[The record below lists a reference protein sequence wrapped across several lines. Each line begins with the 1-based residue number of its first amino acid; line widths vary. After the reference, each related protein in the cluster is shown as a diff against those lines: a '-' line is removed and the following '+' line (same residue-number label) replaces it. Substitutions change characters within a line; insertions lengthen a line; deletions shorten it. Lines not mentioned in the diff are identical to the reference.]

1 MPRRLLL
8 FAVALA
14 LSATACAASSSTST
28 SPASGA
34 PASGGSVD
42 PSTFAAQVASPDLYV
57 GPPQAVQIGVFSSDA
72 QSGVSLL
79 TSGTI
84 DMQIGPYQGGSG
96 TPTQTTAHYVPAPGT
111 AGSASGTPA
120 LTTPDVARGVYQAD
134 DVKFDAPGVW
144 QAQVSFTLDGT
155 PVQLSTQ
162 FQVKADPA
170 LPAPGQDAFRTQNLT
185 MSSKVDPQ
193 AIDSRA
199 IDGAKVPD
207 PELHQHTIAQAIAA
221 GKPALVLFSTPVYC
235 QSQFCGPSTDAL
247 EQIAKAHPNEA
258 YYIHVEIWGNY
269 AKGQIN
275 AAAKQWLYRN
285 GDLTE
290 PWLFLIG
297 PDGKIAQR
305 WGPLFDP
312 QEVVQALDRVANG

>member
-1 MPRRLLL
+1 MLRRLIL
-8 FAVALA
+8 FAVGLA
-14 LSATACAASSSTST
+14 LSATACAAGSSTST
-28 SPASGA
+28 SASGG
-34 PASGGSVD
+34 SSGSVD
-42 PSTFAAQVASPDLYV
+42 PSTFAAQVASTDLYV
-57 GPPQAVQIGVFSSDA
+57 GPPQAVQIGVFSSDGN
-72 QSGVSLL
+72 GVSLL

-84 DMQIGPYQGGSG
+84 DMQIAPSQGGG
-96 TPTQTTAHYVPAPGT
+96 AATAATARYVPAPGT

-134 DVKFDAPGVW
+134 DVRFDAPGVW
-144 QAQVSFTLDGT
+144 EAAVSFTLDGT
-155 PVQLSTQ
+155 PVRLSTQ
-162 FQVKADPA
+162 FQVKAEPA
-170 LPAPGQDAFRTQNLT
+170 LPAPGQEAFRTQNLT
-185 MSSKVDPQ
+185 MDSKVDPQ

-247 EQIAKAHPNEA
+247 EEIAKAHPNEA
-258 YYIHVEIWGNY
+258 DYIHVEIWGDY
-269 AKGQIN
+269 AKGEIN
-275 AAAKQWLYRN
+275 AAAKQWLFRN

-290 PWLFLIG
+290 PWLYLIG
-297 PDGKIAQR
+297 PDGKIVQR

-312 QEVVQALDRVANG
+312 EEVVRALDRVANG

>member
-1 MPRRLLL
+1 MTRRLLL
-8 FAVALA
+8 FSTLLA
-14 LSATACAASSSTST
+14 LVATACGGTSSNTSSASS
-28 SPASGA
+28 AA
-34 PASGGSVD
+34 AGGVD
-42 PSTFAAQVASPDLYV
+42 PSTFAAEVASTDLYV
-57 GPPQAVQIGVFSSDA
+57 GPPQAVDVGVFSSTG

-84 DMQIGPYQGGSG
+84 TMKLAPSQGGAG
-96 TPTQTTAHYVPAPGT
+96 TTTDTAAHYVPAPGT
-111 AGSASGTPA
+111 SGSASGTPA

-134 DVKFDAPGVW
+134 DVRFDAPGVW
-144 QAQVSFTLDGT
+144 QADVSFTVDGT
-155 PVQLSTQ
+155 PIQLSAH
-162 FQVKADPA
+162 FQVAAKPA
-170 LPAPGQDAFRTQNLT
+170 LPAPGEEAFLTQNLT
-185 MSSKVDPQ
+185 MASKVDPQ
-193 AIDSRA
+193 AVDSRA

-247 EQIAKAHPNEA
+247 EQIAKARPGEA
-258 YYIHVEIWGNY
+258 YYIHVEIWADY

-297 PDGKIAQR
+297 PDGKIVQR

-312 QEVVQALDRVANG
+312 QEVLNALDGVATG

>member
-1 MPRRLLL
+1 MSRRLVL
-8 FAVALA
+8 FAVGLA
-14 LSATACAASSSTST
+14 LSASACAAGSSTST
-28 SPASGA
+28 SASGG
-34 PASGGSVD
+34 SSGSVD
-42 PSTFAAQVASPDLYV
+42 PSTFAAQVASTDLYV
-57 GPPQAVQIGVFSSDA
+57 GPPQAVQIGVFSSDGN
-72 QSGVSLL
+72 GVSLL

-84 DMQIGPYQGGSG
+84 DTQIAPYQGGGG
-96 TPTQTTAHYVPAPGT
+96 TATAATARYVPAPGT
-111 AGSASGTPA
+111 AESASGTPA

-134 DVKFDAPGVW
+134 DVRFDAPGVW
-144 QAQVSFTLDGT
+144 GAAVSFTLDGT
-155 PVQLSTQ
+155 PVHLSTQ
-162 FQVKADPA
+162 FKVNAQPA
-170 LPAPGQDAFRTQNLT
+170 LPAPGQQAFHTQNLT
-185 MSSKVDPQ
+185 MASKVDPQ

-258 YYIHVEIWGNY
+258 DYIHVEIWGDY
-269 AKGQIN
+269 AKNQIN

-297 PDGKIAQR
+297 PDGTIVQR
-305 WGPLFDP
+305 WSPLFDP
-312 QEVVQALDRVANG
+312 QEVVRALDRVARG

>member
-1 MPRRLLL
+1 MPRRLVLL
-8 FAVALA
+8 AVVLA
-14 LSATACAASSSTST
+14 LSATACAASDSSSTSA
-28 SPASGA
+28 ASGA
-34 PASGGSVD
+34 SSTGGSVD
-42 PSTFAAQVASPDLYV
+42 PSTFAAQIASTDLYV
-57 GPPQAVQIGVFSSDA
+57 GPPQAVQIGIFSSDGN
-72 QSGVSLL
+72 GVSLL
-79 TSGTI
+79 TSGTV

-96 TPTQTTAHYVPAPGT
+96 TATAAIAHYVPAPGT

-134 DVKFDAPGVW
+134 DVRFDAPGVW
-144 QAQVSFTLDGT
+144 EADVSFTLGGT
-155 PVQLSTQ
+155 ALHLSTQ
-162 FQVKADPA
+162 FQVKAQPA
-170 LPAPGQDAFRTQNLT
+170 LPAPGQEAFHTQNLT
-185 MSSKVDPQ
+185 MASKVDPQ

-247 EQIAKAHPNEA
+247 EQIATAHPNEA
-258 YYIHVEIWGNY
+258 YYIHIEIWGDY

-297 PDGKIAQR
+297 PDGKIVQR

-312 QEVVQALDRVANG
+312 QEVVQTLDRVANG